1 MRFKTTLIGFTL
13 VSSLALQGC
22 YTQLA
27 MFYPDPEE
35 ELETYSRAGARP
47 SVDMY
52 AQDSGS
58 GSPLAYSTMQNRF
71 SPFYGYNN
79 YYNNPYRF
87 YNDPYSGYGGYGG
100 YGFGYNNY
108 GYSYNLGGYDMFV
121 PFIPVAGEKDIRQFT
136 KDRNRTTTTNLQ
148 VNRTSNTN
156 ENSRSSSSRNSGSS
170 GSYSSGN
177 NSSSSSSSS
186 SSGSSSGGRRA
197 TRRN

>member
-1 MRFKTTLIGFTL
+1 MSFKTTLIGFTL

-58 GSPLAYSTMQNRF
+58 GAPLAYSTMQNRF

-87 YNDPYSGYGGYGG
+87 YNDPYSG

-148 VNRTSNTN
+148 VIRTSNTN

-177 NSSSSSSSS
+177 NNSSSSSSS
-186 SSGSSSGGRRA
+186 SSGSSGGGRRA

>member
-1 MRFKTTLIGFTL
+1 MRFKTILIGFTL

-87 YNDPYSGYGGYGG
+87 YNDPYSGYGGYG
-100 YGFGYNNY
+100 FGYNNY

-148 VNRTSNTN
+148 VIRTSNSN
-156 ENSRSSSSRNSGSS
+156 GSSRSSSSASSSS
-170 GSYSSGN
+170 GSN
-177 NSSSSSSSS
+177 RSSSSSSS

>member
-1 MRFKTTLIGFTL
+1 MRIKTTLIGFTL

-35 ELETYSRAGARP
+35 ELETYSRAGVRP

-52 AQDSGS
+52 AQDLGS

-71 SPFYGYNN
+71 SPFNGYNN
-79 YYNNPYRF
+79 YYN
-87 YNDPYSGYGGYGG
+87 PYSGYGG

-186 SSGSSSGGRRA
+186 SSSGSSSGSRRA

>member
-148 VNRTSNTN
+148 VIRTSNSN
-156 ENSRSSSSRNSGSS
+156 GSSRSSSSASSSS
-170 GSYSSGN
+170 GSN
-177 NSSSSSSSS
+177 RSSSSSSS
-186 SSGSSSGGRRA
+186 SSGSSGGRRA

>member
-1 MRFKTTLIGFTL
+1 MRFKTILIGITL

-35 ELETYSRAGARP
+35 ELETYSRARVRP

-52 AQDSGS
+52 AQDLGS

-71 SPFYGYNN
+71 SPFSGYNN
-79 YYNNPYRF
+79 YYNPYRF
-87 YNDPYSGYGGYGG
+87 YNDPYSAYGG
-100 YGFGYNNY
+100 YGFGYNNN
-108 GYSYNLGGYDMFV
+108 GYSYNLGGYSM
-121 PFIPVAGEKDIRQFT
+121 FIPVEGEKDIRQFT

-148 VNRTSNTN
+148 VIRTSNTN
-156 ENSRSSSSRNSGSS
+156 NNARSSSSRNSGSS

-177 NSSSSSSSS
+177 NRSSSSSSS

>member
-1 MRFKTTLIGFTL
+1 MRFKTILIGITL

-35 ELETYSRAGARP
+35 ELETYSRARVRP

-52 AQDSGS
+52 AQDLGS

-71 SPFYGYNN
+71 SPFSGYNN
-79 YYNNPYRF
+79 YYNPYRF
-87 YNDPYSGYGGYGG
+87 YNDPYSAYGG
-100 YGFGYNNY
+100 YGFGYNNN
-108 GYSYNLGGYDMFV
+108 GYSYNLGGYSM
-121 PFIPVAGEKDIRQFT
+121 FIPVAGEKDIRQFT

-148 VNRTSNTN
+148 VIRTSNTN
-156 ENSRSSSSRNSGSS
+156 NNARSSSSRNSGSS

-177 NSSSSSSSS
+177 NRSSSSSSS
-186 SSGSSSGGRRA
+186 SSGSSSGGGRRA

>member
-1 MRFKTTLIGFTL
+1 MRFKTILIGITL

-35 ELETYSRAGARP
+35 ELETYSRARVRP

-52 AQDSGS
+52 AQDLGS

-71 SPFYGYNN
+71 SPFSGYNN
-79 YYNNPYRF
+79 YYNPYRF
-87 YNDPYSGYGGYGG
+87 YNDPYSAYGG
-100 YGFGYNNY
+100 YGFGYNNN
-108 GYSYNLGGYDMFV
+108 GYSYNLGGYSM
-121 PFIPVAGEKDIRQFT
+121 FIPVAGEKDIRQFT

-148 VNRTSNTN
+148 VIRTSNTN
-156 ENSRSSSSRNSGSS
+156 NNARSSSSRNSGSS

-186 SSGSSSGGRRA
+186 SSGRSSGGRRA

>member
-52 AQDSGS
+52 AQDLGS
-58 GSPLAYSTMQNRF
+58 GSSLAYSTMQNRF
-71 SPFYGYNN
+71 SPFNGYNN
-79 YYNNPYRF
+79 YYN
-87 YNDPYSGYGGYGG
+87 PYSGYGG

-186 SSGSSSGGRRA
+186 SSGSSGGRRA

>member
-1 MRFKTTLIGFTL
+1 MRFKTILIGFTL

-47 SVDMY
+47 SVGMY

-71 SPFYGYNN
+71 SPFNGYNN
-79 YYNNPYRF
+79 YYNS
-87 YNDPYSGYGGYGG
+87 YSGYGG

-148 VNRTSNTN
+148 VIRTSNTN

>member
-1 MRFKTTLIGFTL
+1 MRFKTTLIGLTL
-13 VSSLALQGC
+13 VSALALQGC

-27 MFYPDPEE
+27 IFYPDPEE

-71 SPFYGYNN
+71 SPFNGYNN
-79 YYNNPYRF
+79 YYNPYRF
-87 YNDPYSGYGGYGG
+87 YNDPYSGYGGYG
-100 YGFGYNNY
+100 FGYNNN
-108 GYSYNLGGYDMFV
+108 GYSYNLGGYSM
-121 PFIPVAGEKDIRQFT
+121 FIPAGEKDIRQFT

-156 ENSRSSSSRNSGSS
+156 KNSRSSSSKNSGSS

-186 SSGSSSGGRRA
+186 SSGSSGGGRRA

>member
-35 ELETYSRAGARP
+35 ELETYSRAGVRP

-71 SPFYGYNN
+71 SPFNGYNN
-79 YYNNPYRF
+79 YYNS
-87 YNDPYSGYGGYGG
+87 YSGYGG

>member
-52 AQDSGS
+52 AQDLGS
-58 GSPLAYSTMQNRF
+58 GSSLAYSTMQNRF
-71 SPFYGYNN
+71 SPFNGYNN
-79 YYNNPYRF
+79 YYNS
-87 YNDPYSGYGGYGG
+87 YSGYGG

-148 VNRTSNTN
+148 VIRTSNTN

-186 SSGSSSGGRRA
+186 SSGSSSGRRA

>member
-1 MRFKTTLIGFTL
+1 MRFKTILIGITL

-35 ELETYSRAGARP
+35 ELETYSRAGVRP

-71 SPFYGYNN
+71 SPFNGYNN
-79 YYNNPYRF
+79 YYTPYHS
-87 YNDPYSGYGGYGG
+87 YNDPYSGYGGYR
-100 YGFGYNNY
+100 FGYNNN
-108 GYSYNLGGYDMFV
+108 GYSYNLGGYSM
-121 PFIPVAGEKDIRQFT
+121 FIPVAGEKDIRQFT

-186 SSGSSSGGRRA
+186 SSGRSSGGRRA

>member
-71 SPFYGYNN
+71 SPFNGYNN
-79 YYNNPYRF
+79 YYN
-87 YNDPYSGYGGYGG
+87 PYSGYGG

>member
-1 MRFKTTLIGFTL
+1 MRFKTILIGFTL

-58 GSPLAYSTMQNRF
+58 GLPLAYSTMQNRF
-71 SPFYGYNN
+71 SPFNGYNN
-79 YYNNPYRF
+79 YYNPYRF
-87 YNDPYSGYGGYGG
+87 YNDPYSG

-148 VNRTSNTN
+148 VIRTSNTN

-177 NSSSSSSSS
+177 NNSSSSSSS
-186 SSGSSSGGRRA
+186 SSGSSGGGRRA

>member
-58 GSPLAYSTMQNRF
+58 GLPLAYSTMQNRF
-71 SPFYGYNN
+71 SPFNGYNN
-79 YYNNPYRF
+79 YYN
-87 YNDPYSGYGGYGG
+87 PYSGYGG

-148 VNRTSNTN
+148 VIRTSNTN

-186 SSGSSSGGRRA
+186 SSGSSSGRRA

>member
-1 MRFKTTLIGFTL
+1 MRFKTILIGITL

-35 ELETYSRAGARP
+35 ELETYSRARVRP

-52 AQDSGS
+52 AQDLGS

-71 SPFYGYNN
+71 SPFSGYNN
-79 YYNNPYRF
+79 YYNPYRF
-87 YNDPYSGYGGYGG
+87 YNDPYSAYGG
-100 YGFGYNNY
+100 YGFGYNNN
-108 GYSYNLGGYDMFV
+108 GYSYNLGGYSM
-121 PFIPVAGEKDIRQFT
+121 FIPVEGEKDIRQFT

-148 VNRTSNTN
+148 VIRTSNTN
-156 ENSRSSSSRNSGSS
+156 KNARSSSSRNSGSS

-177 NSSSSSSSS
+177 NRSSSSSSS
-186 SSGSSSGGRRA
+186 SSGSSSGGGRRA

>member
-1 MRFKTTLIGFTL
+1 MRFKTILIGFTL

-35 ELETYSRAGARP
+35 ELETYSRAGVRP

-71 SPFYGYNN
+71 SPFNGYNN
-79 YYNNPYRF
+79 YYNPYHS
-87 YNDPYSGYGGYGG
+87 YNDPYSGYGGYR
-100 YGFGYNNY
+100 FGYNNN
-108 GYSYNLGGYDMFV
+108 GYSYNLGGYSM
-121 PFIPVAGEKDIRQFT
+121 FIPVEGEKDIRQFT

-186 SSGSSSGGRRA
+186 SSGRSSGGRRA

>member
-1 MRFKTTLIGFTL
+1 MRFKTILIGITL

-35 ELETYSRAGARP
+35 ELETYSRAGVRP

-71 SPFYGYNN
+71 SPFNGYNN
-79 YYNNPYRF
+79 YYNPYRF
-87 YNDPYSGYGGYGG
+87 YNDPYSGYGGYR
-100 YGFGYNNY
+100 FGHNYN

-156 ENSRSSSSRNSGSS
+156 ENSSSSSSRNSGSS

-186 SSGSSSGGRRA
+186 SSSGSSSGSRRA

>member
-35 ELETYSRAGARP
+35 ELETYSRAGVRP

-58 GSPLAYSTMQNRF
+58 GSSLAYSTMQNRF
-71 SPFYGYNN
+71 SPFNGYNN
-79 YYNNPYRF
+79 YYN
-87 YNDPYSGYGGYGG
+87 PYSGYGG

-148 VNRTSNTN
+148 VIRTSNTN

-186 SSGSSSGGRRA
+186 SSGSSSGRRA

>member
-1 MRFKTTLIGFTL
+1 MRFKTILIGITL

-35 ELETYSRAGARP
+35 ELETYSRARVRP

-52 AQDSGS
+52 AQDLGS

-71 SPFYGYNN
+71 SPFSGYNN
-79 YYNNPYRF
+79 YYNPYRF
-87 YNDPYSGYGGYGG
+87 YNDPYSAYGG
-100 YGFGYNNY
+100 YGFGYNNN
-108 GYSYNLGGYDMFV
+108 GYSYNLGGYSM
-121 PFIPVAGEKDIRQFT
+121 FIPVAGEKDIRQFT

-148 VNRTSNTN
+148 VIRTSNTN
-156 ENSRSSSSRNSGSS
+156 KNARSSSSRNSGSS

-177 NSSSSSSSS
+177 NRSSSSSSS
-186 SSGSSSGGRRA
+186 SSGSSSGGGRRA

>member
-1 MRFKTTLIGFTL
+1 MRIKTTLIGFTL
-13 VSSLALQGC
+13 VSSLAIQGC

-35 ELETYSRAGARP
+35 ELETYSRARVRP

-52 AQDSGS
+52 AQDLGS

-71 SPFYGYNN
+71 SPFSGYNN
-79 YYNNPYRF
+79 YYNPYRF
-87 YNDPYSGYGGYGG
+87 YNDPYSGYGGYG
-100 YGFGYNNY
+100 FGYNNN
-108 GYSYNLGGYDMFV
+108 GYSYNLGGYSM
-121 PFIPVAGEKDIRQFT
+121 FIPVAGEKDIRQFT

-156 ENSRSSSSRNSGSS
+156 ENSSSSSSRNSGSS

-186 SSGSSSGGRRA
+186 SSSGSSSGSRRA

>member
-1 MRFKTTLIGFTL
+1 MRFKTILIGFTL

-27 MFYPDPEE
+27 IFYPDPEE
-35 ELETYSRAGARP
+35 ELETYSRARVRP

-52 AQDSGS
+52 AQDLGS

-71 SPFYGYNN
+71 SPFSGYNN
-79 YYNNPYRF
+79 YYNPYRF
-87 YNDPYSGYGGYGG
+87 YNDPYSAYGG
-100 YGFGYNNY
+100 YGFGYNNN
-108 GYSYNLGGYDMFV
+108 GYSYNLGGYSM
-121 PFIPVAGEKDIRQFT
+121 FIPVEGEKDIRQFT

-148 VNRTSNTN
+148 VIRTSNTN
-156 ENSRSSSSRNSGSS
+156 NNARSSSSRNSGSS

-177 NSSSSSSSS
+177 NRSSSSSSS
-186 SSGSSSGGRRA
+186 SSGSSSGGGRRA

>member
-35 ELETYSRAGARP
+35 ELETYSRAGVRP

-52 AQDSGS
+52 AQDLGS

-71 SPFYGYNN
+71 SPFNGYNN
-79 YYNNPYRF
+79 YYNPYRF
-87 YNDPYSGYGGYGG
+87 YNDPYSG

-186 SSGSSSGGRRA
+186 SSGSSGGRRA

>member
-35 ELETYSRAGARP
+35 ELETYSRAGVRP

-52 AQDSGS
+52 AQDLGS

-71 SPFYGYNN
+71 SPFNGYNN
-79 YYNNPYRF
+79 YYNPYHF
-87 YNDPYSGYGGYGG
+87 YNDPYSGYGGYGV
-100 YGFGYNNY
+100 GYNNY
-108 GYSYNLGGYDMFV
+108 GYSYNLGGYSM
-121 PFIPVAGEKDIRQFT
+121 FIPVAGEKDIRQFT

>member
-1 MRFKTTLIGFTL
+1 MRFKTTFIGFTL

-79 YYNNPYRF
+79 YYNPYHF
-87 YNDPYSGYGGYGG
+87 YNDPYSGYGGYR
-100 YGFGYNNY
+100 FGYNNN
-108 GYSYNLGGYDMFV
+108 GYSYNLGGYSM
-121 PFIPVAGEKDIRQFT
+121 FIPVAGEKDIRQFT

-148 VNRTSNTN
+148 VIRTSNSN
-156 ENSRSSSSRNSGSS
+156 GSSRSSSSSSLSS
-170 GSYSSGN
+170 GS
-177 NSSSSSSSS
+177 NSSSRSSSS

>member
-1 MRFKTTLIGFTL
+1 MRFKTILIGITL

-35 ELETYSRAGARP
+35 ELETYSRARVRP

-52 AQDSGS
+52 AQDLGS

-71 SPFYGYNN
+71 SPFSGYNN
-79 YYNNPYRF
+79 YYNPYRF
-87 YNDPYSGYGGYGG
+87 YNDPYSGYGGYG
-100 YGFGYNNY
+100 FGYNNN
-108 GYSYNLGGYDMFV
+108 GYSYNLGGYSM
-121 PFIPVAGEKDIRQFT
+121 FIPVAGEKDIRQFT

-148 VNRTSNTN
+148 VIRTSNTN
-156 ENSRSSSSRNSGSS
+156 KNARSSSSRNSGSS

-177 NSSSSSSSS
+177 NRSSSSSSS
-186 SSGSSSGGRRA
+186 SSGSSSGGGRRA

>member
-1 MRFKTTLIGFTL
+1 MRFKTILIGITL

-35 ELETYSRAGARP
+35 ELETYSRARVRP

-52 AQDSGS
+52 AQDLGS

-71 SPFYGYNN
+71 SPFSGYNN
-79 YYNNPYRF
+79 YYNPYRY
-87 YNDPYSGYGGYGG
+87 YNDPYSGYGGYG
-100 YGFGYNNY
+100 FGYYNN
-108 GYSYNLGGYDMFV
+108 GYSYNLGGYSM
-121 PFIPVAGEKDIRQFT
+121 FIPVAGEKDIRQFT

-148 VNRTSNTN
+148 VIRTSNTN
-156 ENSRSSSSRNSGSS
+156 KNARSSSSRNSGSS

-177 NSSSSSSSS
+177 NRSSSSSSS
-186 SSGSSSGGRRA
+186 SSGSSSGGGRRA

>member
-35 ELETYSRAGARP
+35 ELETYSRAGVRP

-58 GSPLAYSTMQNRF
+58 GSSLAYSTMQNRF
-71 SPFYGYNN
+71 SPFNGYNN
-79 YYNNPYRF
+79 YYNPYRF
-87 YNDPYSGYGGYGG
+87 YNNSYSRYGG

-148 VNRTSNTN
+148 VIRTSNTN

-186 SSGSSSGGRRA
+186 SSGSSSGRRA

>member
-71 SPFYGYNN
+71 SPFNGYNN
-79 YYNNPYRF
+79 YYN
-87 YNDPYSGYGGYGG
+87 PYSGYGG

-148 VNRTSNTN
+148 VIRTSNTN

>member
-1 MRFKTTLIGFTL
+1 MRFKTILIGFTL

-87 YNDPYSGYGGYGG
+87 YNDPYSGYGGYG
-100 YGFGYNNY
+100 FGYNNY
-108 GYSYNLGGYDMFV
+108 GYSYNLGGYDM
-121 PFIPVAGEKDIRQFT
+121 FIPVAGEKDIRQFT

>member
-1 MRFKTTLIGFTL
+1 MRFKTILIGITL

-35 ELETYSRAGARP
+35 ELETYSRARVRP

-52 AQDSGS
+52 AQDLGS

-71 SPFYGYNN
+71 SPFSGYNN
-79 YYNNPYRF
+79 YYNPYRF
-87 YNDPYSGYGGYGG
+87 YNDPYSAYGG
-100 YGFGYNNY
+100 YGFGYNNN
-108 GYSYNLGGYDMFV
+108 GYSYNLGGYSM
-121 PFIPVAGEKDIRQFT
+121 FIPVEGEKDIRQFT

-186 SSGSSSGGRRA
+186 SSGSSSGGGRRA

>member
-1 MRFKTTLIGFTL
+1 MRNKTIFIGLGLIFTL
-13 VSSLALQGC
+13 SLQGC

-35 ELETYSRAGARP
+35 DSLESYSRAGIRP

-52 AQDSGS
+52 AQDGA
-58 GSPLAYSTMQNRF
+58 GTPIGMAYSAMQNRF

-79 YYNNPYRF
+79 YNNPYSF
-87 YNDPYSGYGGYGG
+87 YNDPYSGYGGYNSYG
-100 YGFGYNNY
+100 YGYNNY
-108 GYSYNLGGYDMFV
+108 GYSYNIGGYSM
-121 PFIPVAGEKDIRQFT
+121 FIPVADKKDIRQFT

-156 ENSRSSSSRNSGSS
+156 QSARSSSSRNSSSS
-170 GSYSSGN
+170 GSYSSGSN
-177 NSSSSSSSS
+177 SS
-186 SSGSSSGGRRA
+186 SSGSSKSSGSSGGGRRA

>member
-1 MRFKTTLIGFTL
+1 MRFKTILIGFTL

-35 ELETYSRAGARP
+35 ELETYSRARVRP

-52 AQDSGS
+52 AQDLGS

-71 SPFYGYNN
+71 SPFSGYNN
-79 YYNNPYRF
+79 YYNPYRF
-87 YNDPYSGYGGYGG
+87 YNDPYSAYGG
-100 YGFGYNNY
+100 YGFGYNNN
-108 GYSYNLGGYDMFV
+108 GYSYNLGGYSM
-121 PFIPVAGEKDIRQFT
+121 FIPVEGEKDIRQFT

-148 VNRTSNTN
+148 VIRTSNTN
-156 ENSRSSSSRNSGSS
+156 NNARSSSSRNSGSS

-177 NSSSSSSSS
+177 NRSSSSSSS

>member
-52 AQDSGS
+52 AQDLGS
-58 GSPLAYSTMQNRF
+58 GSSLAYSTMQNRF
-71 SPFYGYNN
+71 SPFNGYNN
-79 YYNNPYRF
+79 YYNPYRF
-87 YNDPYSGYGGYGG
+87 YNDPYSGYGG

-148 VNRTSNTN
+148 VIRTSNTN
-156 ENSRSSSSRNSGSS
+156 ENSGLHPVGIVVLLGVIRLAIIVLQAVQVHLLEVPVVVVPHVVIN
-170 GSYSSGN
+170 
-177 NSSSSSSSS
+177 
-186 SSGSSSGGRRA
+186 
-197 TRRN
+197 